1 MCIRRNNWRK
11 TGLRGSFGG
20 GTGESVRGN
29 EEVMSVL
36 AGNNNR
42 IRVAVVGA
50 GEFGRNHARV
60 YRELPG
66 ADLVGVFDKNSE
78 RAAQIAAEFQAKAFA
93 TLEGVRSQVDAAS
106 GAVPTV
112 DHAAVG

>member
-20 GTGESVRGN
+20 GTGDSVRGN

-60 YRELPG
+60 YRELSG
-66 ADLVGVFDKNSE
+66 ADLVGIYDKN
-78 RAAQIAAEFQAKAFA
+78 ADQTAKIAAEFQTRTFGS
-93 TLEGVRSQVDAAS
+93 LEDLRGQVDAAS
-106 GAVPTV
+106 VAVPTI
-112 DHAAVG
+112 DHAS